1 MNSSNRSGLPN
12 ILGHP
17 EGLFF
22 LFFTEMWERFSYY
35 GMRALL
41 VLFLVTT
48 ATKGGWGWDRKE
60 ALNLYGTYT
69 LLVYLTPIIGGW
81 IADQFLGSR
90 RSVVIGG
97 FIIAAGH
104 ICLTMETVPTF
115 YTGLGLIVLGTGFFK
130 PNISAIVGQLYK
142 QEDAAGRDAGYTMFY
157 MGINAGAFF
166 GILLCG
172 YIGEKISW
180 TYGFG
185 LAGFFMILGA
195 VQFYFSQGIFGDIG
209 MVKDAATRNAGREDE
224 VGHVVRDRLLA
235 IGIFSFFTIFFWMA
249 FEQAGGSM
257 TIFADSYTDRSLPGT
272 SGMIFKICNTLMT
285 VVPTMVLSWLLYL
298 LTKATW
304 GRYPIPN
311 LLLILAFAVIWG
323 LVLWMLGREF
333 GDDNSSVPASWF
345 GTLNSFFLVILAPMF
360 SKVFE
365 DHWNPSGPV
374 KFGIGLI
381 LLGAGFGVL
390 AFGASSIPSGAKT
403 ASVSMIF
410 LIVAYWLHTMGELF
424 VSPVGLSFISK
435 LAPPRLLGLMFGI
448 WFTMTAIANKL
459 AGMTGGL
466 IDDIS
471 KQYSL
476 AVFFLIFTA
485 IPIAAGLVLMAMN
498 KWVKG
503 LMHGVE

>member
-1 MNSSNRSGLPN
+1 MNSQNKSGLPT

-17 EGLFF
+17 EGLFV

-48 ATKGGWGWDRKE
+48 ATKGGWGWDRKV
-60 ALNLYGTYT
+60 ALELYGNYT
-69 LLVYLTPIIGGW
+69 LAVYLTPIIGGW

-104 ICLTMETVPTF
+104 ICLTLETVPTF
-115 YTGLGLIVLGTGFFK
+115 YLGLALIIIGTGFFK

-142 QEDAAGRDAGYTMFY
+142 QEDAAGRDAGYTLFY

-180 TYGFG
+180 SYGFG
-185 LAGFFMILGA
+185 LAGLFMILGA
-195 VQFYFSQGIFGDIG
+195 LQFYFNQGIFGEIG
-209 MVKDAATRNAGREDE
+209 LVKDKTSNVNAKDDE
-224 VGHVVRDRLLA
+224 VAHVVRDRLIA

-257 TIFADSYTDRSLPGT
+257 TIFADSYTDRTLVGT
-272 SGMIFKICNTLMT
+272 SGMIFKLTNTLMT
-285 VVPTMVLSWLLYL
+285 VVPTIVLSWLLVK
-298 LTKATW
+298 LTIATY
-304 GRYPIPN
+304 GRYALSN
-311 LLLILAFAVIWG
+311 LLLILALTLIWG
-323 LVLWMLGREF
+323 LEIWMLAREF
-333 GDDNSSVPASWF
+333 GDSQSSVPASWY
-345 GTLNSFFLVILAPMF
+345 GTLNSFFLVILAPLF

-365 DHWNPSGPV
+365 EYWNPSGPV
-374 KFGIGLI
+374 KFGIGLV
-381 LLGAGFGVL
+381 LLGLGFGVL
-390 AFGASSIPSGAKT
+390 AFGASGIASGAKT
-403 ASVSMIF
+403 ASISMIY
-410 LIVAYWLHTMGELF
+410 LIIAYWLHTMGELF

-435 LAPPRLLGLMFGI
+435 LSPPRLLGLMFGI
-448 WFTMTAIANKL
+448 WFTMTAIANWI
-459 AGMTGGL
+459 AGKTGSF
-466 IDDIS
+466 IDIIS
-471 KQYSL
+471 QQYSMST
-476 AVFFLIFTA
+476 FFLIFTL
-485 IPIAAGLVLMAMN
+485 IPIVAGTVLMLMN
-498 KWVKG
+498 KWVKS

>member
-1 MNSSNRSGLPN
+1 MNSQNKSGLPT

-17 EGLFF
+17 EGLFV

-48 ATKGGWGWDRKE
+48 ASKGGWGWE
-60 ALNLYGTYT
+60 EPTALRLYGIYGF
-69 LLVYLTPIIGGW
+69 LVYLTPIFGGL
-81 IADQFLGSR
+81 IADKYLGAR

-104 ICLTMETVPTF
+104 ICLTFDTVPTF
-115 YTGLGLIVLGTGFFK
+115 FTGLGLIVLGTGFFK

-142 QEDAAGRDAGYTMFY
+142 QDDAAGRDAGYTLFY

-180 TYGFG
+180 SFGFG

-195 VQFYFSQGIFGDIG
+195 LQFYFTQGIFGDIG
-209 MVKDAATRNAGREDE
+209 LVKNKAVTAASKDDE

-257 TIFADSYTDRSLPGT
+257 TIFANSYTDRALVGS
-272 SGMIFKICNTLMT
+272 SGLIFKLCNTLMT
-285 VVPTMVLSWLLYL
+285 VVPTIVLTWLLIKL
-298 LTKATW
+298 VAATYA
-304 GRYPIPN
+304 RHALPN
-311 LLLILAFAVIWG
+311 LLLVLALTVIWG
-323 LVLWMLGREF
+323 LVIWMLAREF
-333 GDDNSSVPASWF
+333 SDAKSSVPASWF
-345 GTLNSFFLVILAPMF
+345 GTLNSFFLVILAPGL
-360 SKVFE
+360 SRIFE
-365 DHWNPSGPV
+365 DHWNPNSTV

-381 LLGAGFGVL
+381 LLGLGFGVL
-390 AFGASSIPSGAKT
+390 AYGASDIASGAKT
-403 ASVSMIF
+403 ASVSMIY
-410 LIVAYWLHTMGELF
+410 LILAYLLHTMGELF
-424 VSPVGLSFISK
+424 VSPVGLSLISK
-435 LAPPRLLGLMFGI
+435 LSPPRLLGLMFGI
-448 WFTMTAIANKL
+448 WFTMTAIAELL
-459 AGMTGGL
+459 AGLTGGL
-466 IDDIS
+466 IVQIS

-476 AVFFLIFTA
+476 STFFLIFTA
-485 IPIAAGLVLMAMN
+485 IPITAGVVLMLMS
-498 KWVKG
+498 KWVKS
-503 LMHGVE
+503 LMHGIE